1 MSAYINLRMR
11 KMRKVNPMSMTAKPS
26 RRIGAA
32 VALALTAA
40 ALSGC
45 VYYPSGYAYS
55 YPGYY
60 AAPVVVQPSVVVG
73 GWWGWG
79 GGWHGDDGHWR

>member
-1 MSAYINLRMR
+1 MNKA
-11 KMRKVNPMSMTAKPS
+11 AKAS
-26 RRIGAA
+26 RRLGAA
-32 VALALTAA
+32 VALALTAS

-45 VYYPSGYAYS
+45 VYYPGRYAYG

-60 AAPVVVQPSVVVG
+60 AAPAPVVVQPSVVVG

-79 GGWHGDDGHWR
+79 GGWHGDDGH